1 MATQPP
7 AENANQ
13 AAAPAAAPNGTQ
25 PTSEPTGATV
35 NPAVAPAP
43 EPRLPT
49 RKDTSLKEFL
59 NKMDDYAPIV
69 RRRGPLPVRACG
81 C

>member
-1 MATQPP
+1 MAANPS
-7 AENANQ
+7 AENTEQ
-13 AAAPAAAPNGTQ
+13 TTAPAAHANGAQLSETSGTAADAATAAPTI
-25 PTSEPTGATV
+25 
-35 NPAVAPAP
+35 P

-69 RRRGPLPVRACG
+69 RNVCIIVLVQ
-81 C
+81 